1 MLENKSHRKL
11 ADKIRARLPDVNE
24 AQAERIVGIVVEWI
38 EDGVNAAR
46 EEIERKIK
54 PHRPRPQPDRQRI
67 EVAKSK
73 IDEAVLAFQH
83 ANEG

>member
-54 PHRPRPQPDRQRI
+54 PYRPWPQPDRHRI
-67 EVAKSK
+67 EEAKSK
-73 IDEAVLAFQH
+73 IDEAVLALQH

>member
-38 EDGVNAAR
+38 EDGNAAR
-46 EEIERKIK
+46 EEMERKK
-54 PHRPRPQPDRQRI
+54 PYRPRPQPDRQHI
-67 EVAKSK
+67 EEAKSK
-73 IDEAVLAFQH
+73 IDEAVLALQH

>member
-46 EEIERKIK
+46 EEIERKK
-54 PHRPRPQPDRQRI
+54 PYRPRPQPDRQHI
-67 EVAKSK
+67 EEAKSK
-73 IDEAVLAFQH
+73 IDEAVLALQH